1 MNALYIKHRDSSSK
15 MHVEHRKLNTV
26 DFVLAYKRKQIVTE
40 DDSKLHDETE
50 RQKFY
55 QELRAHGISVN
66 IDDDPTVS
74 IHQNIVI
81 FLLYNIL
88 NEN

>member
-1 MNALYIKHRDSSSK
+1 MNVLYIKHRDSSTK

-26 DFVLAYKRKQIVTE
+26 DFVLAYKRQRIVTE
-40 DDSKLHDETE
+40 DDSKQDDESE

-55 QELRAHGISVN
+55 QELRAHGILVN

-74 IHQNIVI
+74 IH
-81 FLLYNIL
+81 
-88 NEN
+88 

>member
-1 MNALYIKHRDSSSK
+1 

-26 DFVLAYKRKQIVTE
+26 DFVLAYKRQRIVTE
-40 DDSKLHDETE
+40 DNSKLDDETE

-55 QELRAHGISVN
+55 QELRAHGILVN

-74 IHQNIVI
+74 IH
-81 FLLYNIL
+81 
-88 NEN
+88 